1 MALTNAL
8 LKSMGIEG
16 DQRDQIMAEHQS
28 TLADIKAERDGLRDT
43 AARVPELERQVQD
56 LEQRIPTE
64 DWKAR
69 YDAEHESFEAY
80 KVQVEQERSDMQ
92 KADLY
97 RAMLLEQGVD
107 PKRVDSV
114 MRVTDLSGV
123 MVKDGQLDGAE
134 ELAAKVADEW
144 SDFIVKEITRGAKVD
159 DPPGG
164 GGTGRTRDE
173 ILAIEDTSE
182 RQQAIAENPE
192 LFGLA

>member
-8 LKSMGIEG
+8 LKSMGIDG

-64 DWKAR
+64 DWQAK
-69 YDAEHESFEAY
+69 YDAEHEAFEAY

-134 ELAAKVADEW
+134 ELAAKVTDEW
-144 SDFIVKEITRGAKVD
+144 SDFIVKEVTRGAKVD

-164 GGTGRTRDE
+164 GGTGKTRDE
-173 ILAIEDTSE
+173 ILAIKDTSE